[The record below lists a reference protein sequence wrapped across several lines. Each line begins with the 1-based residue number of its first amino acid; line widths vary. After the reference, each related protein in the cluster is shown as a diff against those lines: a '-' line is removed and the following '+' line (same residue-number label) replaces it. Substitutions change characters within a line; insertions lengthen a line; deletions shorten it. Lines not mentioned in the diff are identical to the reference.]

1 VELLDEAVERAGKLI
16 AERDNDLTEAE
27 LKEVARKVG
36 IGAVKY
42 ADLSKNRTTDYMFN
56 WDSMLSF
63 EGNTAPYLQYAYTR
77 VKSLFRKA
85 GVDMA
90 SMPVDITVAEKQEH
104 ALAVL
109 LLQFEEVIGM
119 VSREATP
126 HVLCTYL
133 YDVASAFMT
142 FYEACPMLKDG
153 IEPQVRDSRLAL
165 SALVAK
171 TLEQGLTL
179 LGIETLEKM

>member
-1 VELLDEAVERAGKLI
+1 
-16 AERDNDLTEAE
+16 
-27 LKEVARKVG
+27 
-36 IGAVKY
+36 
-42 ADLSKNRTTDYMFN
+42 MQ
-56 WDSMLSF
+56 SF
-63 EGNTAPYLQYAYTR
+63 EGKLAPCLKDAYTR

-85 GVDMA
+85 GVDRA
-90 SMPVDITVAEKQEH
+90 TMPVDITIVEKQEH

-109 LLQFEEVIGM
+109 LMQFEEVIGL

-142 FYEACPMLKDG
+142 FYEACPMLKEG

-165 SALVAK
+165 SALVAN
-171 TLEQGLTL
+171 TLKQGLTL

>member
-1 VELLDEAVERAGKLI
+1 
-16 AERDNDLTEAE
+16 
-27 LKEVARKVG
+27 
-36 IGAVKY
+36 
-42 ADLSKNRTTDYMFN
+42 MFN

-85 GVDMA
+85 NVDMA
-90 SMPVDITVAEKQEH
+90 SMPVDISLVEKQEH
-104 ALAVL
+104 SLAVL
-109 LLQFEEVIGM
+109 LLQFEEVISM

-126 HVLCTYL
+126 HILCAYL

-153 IEPQVRDSRLAL
+153 IEPYVRDSRLAL
-165 SALVAK
+165 SALVAN
-171 TLEQGLTL
+171 TLEKGLTL

>member
-1 VELLDEAVERAGKLI
+1 M
-16 AERDNDLTEAE
+16 
-27 LKEVARKVG
+27 
-36 IGAVKY
+36 KY

-90 SMPVDITVAEKQEH
+90 TMPVDINIAEKQEH

-109 LLQFEEVIGM
+109 LMQFEEVIGT

-133 YDVASAFMT
+133 YDVASAFMS
-142 FYEACPMLKDG
+142 FYEACPILKDG
-153 IEPQVRDSRLAL
+153 IEPAVRDSRLAL